1 VKQTLANRRARVK
14 RRPAR
19 ADARFRTGT
28 ALEQQKKSVKTIE
41 RIVLTL

>member
-19 ADARFRTGT
+19 ADVGWRGG
-28 ALEQQKKSVKTIE
+28 QKKSVKTIE
-41 RIVLTL
+41 RIVLTLL